1 MAPPVSSNRRGDGGA
16 HPGRDARDGPAQYRG
31 AVTPSLD
38 DDLRLALRLADA
50 ADAVSSER
58 FLARDL
64 VVTTKP
70 DRTPVTDADRAVEET
85 IRGILGEERP
95 EDSILG
101 EEFGTSGEASRQWIL
116 DPIDGTAH
124 FLRGVPIWATLIAL
138 AVDGV
143 PVVGVVSAPA
153 LGKRWWAA
161 KGSGAWTDES
171 TGAVG
176 RIELPDELRGV
187 LAAPAVQQPRRIRV
201 SGIADLA
208 DATFSYNSIQQWDGA
223 GRLDQLLELARGVWR
238 DRAYGDAWAY
248 MLVAEGLL
256 DGAGEFD
263 VKPYDLAALVPIVE
277 EAGGRFT
284 SADGEAGPWHGSSLA
299 TNGVLHD
306 EILAIVAAR

>member
-1 MAPPVSSNRRGDGGA
+1 M
-16 HPGRDARDGPAQYRG
+16 
-31 AVTPSLD
+31 TLD

-50 ADAVSSER
+50 ADAISRDR
-58 FLARDL
+58 FRALDL
-64 VVTTKP
+64 VVTTKG
-70 DRTPVTDADRAVEET
+70 DHTPVTDADRAVEEA
-85 IRGILGEERP
+85 IREILDAERP
-95 EDSILG
+95 DDSILG
-101 EEFGTSGEASRQWIL
+101 EEFGTSGDSSRQWIL

-143 PVVGVVSAPA
+143 PVVGVVSSPA

-161 KGSGAWTDES
+161 RGSGAWVLDGDE
-171 TGAVG
+171 
-176 RIELPDELRGV
+176 
-187 LAAPAVQQPRRIRV
+187 PRSIRV
-201 SGIADLA
+201 SQVADLA

-223 GRLDQLLELARGVWR
+223 GRLEQLLELARSVFR

-248 MLVAEGLL
+248 MLVAEGLI

-263 VKPYDLAALVPIVE
+263 VKPYDLAALIPIVE

-284 SADGEAGPWHGSSLA
+284 SVDGEPGPWQGSALA

-306 EILAIVAAR
+306 AVLRIAARR

>member
-1 MAPPVSSNRRGDGGA
+1 MEPV
-16 HPGRDARDGPAQYRG
+16 
-31 AVTPSLD
+31 TLD

-50 ADAVSSER
+50 ADAISRER
-58 FLARDL
+58 FRALDL

-70 DRTPVTDADRAVEET
+70 DHTPVTDADRAVEEA
-85 IRGILGEERP
+85 IRGLLDAERP
-95 EDSILG
+95 DDSILG
-101 EEFGTSGEASRQWIL
+101 EEFGTSGGDPRRQWIL

-124 FLRGVPIWATLIAL
+124 FLRGVPIWATLISL

-143 PVVGVVSAPA
+143 PVVGVVSSPA

-161 KGSGAWTDES
+161 TGSGAWVLD
-171 TGAVG
+171 GA
-176 RIELPDELRGV
+176 E
-187 LAAPAVQQPRRIRV
+187 PRRIRV
-201 SGIADLA
+201 SQVADLA

-223 GRLDQLLELARGVWR
+223 GRLEQLLELARSVFR

-248 MLVAEGLL
+248 MLVAEGLI

-284 SADGEAGPWHGSSLA
+284 SVDGEPGPWHGSALA

-306 EILAIVAAR
+306 TVLRIAARR

>member
-1 MAPPVSSNRRGDGGA
+1 M
-16 HPGRDARDGPAQYRG
+16 
-31 AVTPSLD
+31 TLD

-50 ADAVSSER
+50 ADAISRER
-58 FLARDL
+58 FHAMDL

-70 DRTPVTDADRAVEET
+70 DHTPVTDADRAVEEA
-85 IRGILGEERP
+85 IRAILAAERP

-101 EEFGTSGEASRQWIL
+101 EELGTSGDSPRQWIL

-143 PVVGVVSAPA
+143 PVVGVVSSPA

-161 KGSGAWTDES
+161 RGSGAWVLD
-171 TGAVG
+171 GA
-176 RIELPDELRGV
+176 E
-187 LAAPAVQQPRRIRV
+187 PRRLRV
-201 SGIADLA
+201 SQVADLA

-223 GRLDQLLELARGVWR
+223 GRLEQLLELARSVFR

-248 MLVAEGLL
+248 MLVAEGLI

-263 VKPYDLAALVPIVE
+263 VKPYDLAALIPIVE

-284 SADGEAGPWHGSSLA
+284 SVDGEPGPWHGSSLA

-306 EILAIVAAR
+306 AVLRIAARR